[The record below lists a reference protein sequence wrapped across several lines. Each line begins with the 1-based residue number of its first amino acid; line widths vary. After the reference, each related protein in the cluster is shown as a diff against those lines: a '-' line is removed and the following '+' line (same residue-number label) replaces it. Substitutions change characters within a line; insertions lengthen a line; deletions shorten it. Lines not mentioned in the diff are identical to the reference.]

1 MKHKAFI
8 GASLLAAIVASLC
21 CVLPIV
27 FALGG
32 FAIVGASAFFESLRP
47 YFLIATF
54 ALLGVGFYLAYRK
67 PNHACEPGFACAR
80 PQVNR
85 FGRIGLWIATVLVIA
100 FAAFPYYS
108 GAVANLLLSG
118 GSVKAADAQSA
129 KAVQHVTLAVRGMY
143 CPACAKGVETK
154 LMNLAGVR
162 EASVSYD
169 RGSAEIVYDS
179 RLVKP
184 EQLEKAIHD
193 AGYQPQE
200 IHVAHTGNDQ

>member
-1 MKHKAFI
+1 MKDKAFV
-8 GASLLAAIVASLC
+8 GASLVAAVAASLC
-21 CVLPIV
+21 CILPIV

-67 PNHACEPGFACAR
+67 PKHACEPGSACAR

-85 FGRIGLWIATVLVIA
+85 LGRIGLWIATVLVIA

-108 GAVANLLLSG
+108 GAVANFLLSDG
-118 GSVKAADAQSA
+118 RVKTSAAQPANT
-129 KAVQHVTLAVRGMY
+129 VQHVSFSVRGMY

-154 LMNLAGVR
+154 LMNLSGVR
-162 EASVSYD
+162 KASISYEQG
-169 RGSAEIVYDS
+169 RAEVEYDS
-179 RLVKP
+179 RAVTL
-184 EQLEKAIHD
+184 EQLEKAIQD
-193 AGYQPQE
+193 AGYQPQKM
-200 IHVAHTGNDQ
+200 